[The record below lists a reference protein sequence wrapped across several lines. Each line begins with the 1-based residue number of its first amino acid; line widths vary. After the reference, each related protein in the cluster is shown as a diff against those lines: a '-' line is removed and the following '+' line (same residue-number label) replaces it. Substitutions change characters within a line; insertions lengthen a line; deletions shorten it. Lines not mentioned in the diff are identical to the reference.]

1 MDLDQ
6 TLLADSW
13 RELEELE
20 VIKRYA
26 AMSSLSL
33 STHVIDSLY

>member
-20 VIKRYA
+20 VS
-26 AMSSLSL
+26 MHSLSAYAM
-33 STHVIDSLY
+33 DSLC